1 MGGWNWFQKNFYRAH
16 QEPSNDIKFKEI
28 RPLFRPQIGQ
38 NLKQKLFYGRF
49 RPELTF
55 LLVSRCKEAFDLLIS
70 HQKMAEELKCRKL
83 FSRKVEP
90 ERIRRLQVDKPV
102 DTSPPEVIMPESP
115 LKPSVQPA
123 EPNAVRI
130 YVPFSDSRKSGA
142 DELDSSSN
150 SAQFRNTSTDVT
162 TRLIQVDNES
172 PVPELVR
179 PGTSSGPSSP
189 AAVSRTS
196 RDSVCG
202 APSGP
207 SSPRKSTLVRMGTK
221 ISTDALIREKYRLFN
236 DPVIGSG
243 AYVVGKNNFPPS
255 APLVRMLTNNS
266 AFFPT

>member
-1 MGGWNWFQKNFYRAH
+1 MIQSSTKFDRNFA
-16 QEPSNDIKFKEI
+16 
-28 RPLFRPQIGQ
+28 RPNR
-38 NLKQKLFYGRF
+38 FYGRF

-55 LLVSRCKEAFDLLIS
+55 TLVCRCKEAFDLLIS

-102 DTSPPEVIMPESP
+102 DTSQPEVIMPESQ
-115 LKPSVQPA
+115 LKPNVQPA
-123 EPNAVRI
+123 ESNAVRI
-130 YVPFSDSRKSGA
+130 YVPFSDSRKTGA

-189 AAVSRTS
+189 TAVSRTS
-196 RDSVCG
+196 GDSVCG

-236 DPVIGSG
+236 DPVNGSG
-243 AYVVGKNNFPPS
+243 AYVVGKNNFFPPS
-255 APLVRMLTNNS
+255 APLGVRMR
-266 AFFPT
+266 